1 MYFFRAAIAAIL
13 VLAVL
18 APTLLLTCV
27 VSIFKRLFFDLITM
41 NKALPFCISLM
52 FAPTSW
58 GQSVQPPVARPPVID
73 SSKRAESPPVAVAVA
88 ADTGKITEINSTL
101 NNVTLLNGNGKSWLL
116 SVRPQS
122 VITVN
127 GRIISKLTELKTGDM
142 CAIRALSNVVER
154 ADCKRQ

>member
-1 MYFFRAAIAAIL
+1 
-13 VLAVL
+13 
-18 APTLLLTCV
+18 
-27 VSIFKRLFFDLITM
+27 M

-73 SSKRAESPPVAVAVA
+73 SSKRAESPPAGGA
-88 ADTGKITEINSTL
+88 ADAGKITEINSTL
-101 NNVTLLNGNGKSWLL
+101 NNFTLLNGNGKSWLL

-127 GRIISKLTELKTGDM
+127 GRIISKLPELKNGDM

>member
-27 VSIFKRLFFDLITM
+27 VSIFKRLFFDLTTM
-41 NKALPFCISLM
+41 NKALAFCLSLM

-73 SSKRAESPPVAVAVA
+73 SSKRAESPPVAVA
-88 ADTGKITEINSTL
+88 ADAGKITEINSTL
-101 NNVTLLNGNGKSWLL
+101 NNFTLLNGNGKSWLL

-127 GRIISKLTELKTGDM
+127 GRIISKLPELKNGDM

>member
-1 MYFFRAAIAAIL
+1 M
-13 VLAVL
+13 LAVL

-27 VSIFKRLFFDLITM
+27 VSIFKRLFFDLTTM
-41 NKALPFCISLM
+41 NKALAFCISLM

-73 SSKRAESPPVAVAVA
+73 SSKRAESPPAGVA
-88 ADTGKITEINSTL
+88 ADAGKITEINSTL
-101 NNVTLLNGNGKSWLL
+101 NNFTLLDGNGKSWLL

-127 GRIISKLTELKTGDM
+127 GRIISKLPELKKGDM
-142 CAIRALSNVVER
+142 CAIRAPSNVVER